1 MDTFLSITIS
11 LCLLMSLVIVYLIW
25 TILRIRQI
33 NKQINMHKD
42 TKLSSKNVM
51 VFVPL
56 FLTLSNNAM
65 ISIDIGLFLL
75 FIFLVGLSVYL
86 NELYEKKMKIL
97 IEILEE
103 EKNERME
110 SKRSI

>member
-1 MDTFLSITIS
+1 METFLSITIS
-11 LCLLMSLVIVYLIW
+11 LCLLMLLVLIYLIW
-25 TILRIRQI
+25 TILRLRQI

-51 VFVPL
+51 MFVP
-56 FLTLSNNAM
+56 FVLTLSNASM
-65 ISIDIGLFLL
+65 LIIDILLFLL
-75 FIFLVGLSVYL
+75 FIFLIGLSVYL

-110 SKRSI
+110 S

>member
-1 MDTFLSITIS
+1 METFLSITIS
-11 LCLLMSLVIVYLIW
+11 LCLLMLLVLIYLIW
-25 TILRIRQI
+25 TIIRLRQI

-51 VFVPL
+51 MFVPL
-56 FLTLSNNAM
+56 VFTLSNASM
-65 ISIDIGLFLL
+65 LIIDILLFLL
-75 FIFLVGLSVYL
+75 FIFLIGLSVYL
-86 NELYEKKMKIL
+86 NELYEKKMKML

-110 SKRSI
+110 S

>member
-1 MDTFLSITIS
+1 METFLSITIS
-11 LCLLMSLVIVYLIW
+11 LCLLMLLVLIYLIW
-25 TILRIRQI
+25 TIFRIRQI

-51 VFVPL
+51 MFVP
-56 FLTLSNNAM
+56 FVLTLSNTSM
-65 ISIDIGLFLL
+65 LIIDILLFLL
-75 FIFLVGLSVYL
+75 FIFLIGLGVYL

-97 IEILEE
+97 MEILEE

-110 SKRSI
+110 S

>member
-1 MDTFLSITIS
+1 METFLSITIS
-11 LCLLMSLVIVYLIW
+11 LCLLMLLVLIYLIW
-25 TILRIRQI
+25 TIIRLRQI

-51 VFVPL
+51 MFVP
-56 FLTLSNNAM
+56 FVLTLSNASM
-65 ISIDIGLFLL
+65 LIIDILLFLL
-75 FIFLVGLSVYL
+75 FIFLIGLSVYL
-86 NELYEKKMKIL
+86 NELYEKKMKML

-110 SKRSI
+110 S

>member
-11 LCLLMSLVIVYLIW
+11 LCLLMFLVCIYLTW
-25 TILRIRQI
+25 TICRIKQI
-33 NKQINMHKD
+33 NKQINMHKE
-42 TKLSSKNVM
+42 TKLSSKNIM
-51 VFVPL
+51 TFIPL
-56 FLTLSNNAM
+56 MLISNAQM
-65 ISIDIGLFLL
+65 IAIDLLL
-75 FIFLVGLSVYL
+75 FILLIFLVGLSVYL

-110 SKRSI
+110 SKRSL

>member
-11 LCLLMSLVIVYLIW
+11 LCLLMSLVIIYLVW
-25 TILRIRQI
+25 TICRIRQI

-51 VFVPL
+51 MFVPM
-56 FLTLSNNAM
+56 FLSLSNQSM
-65 ISIDIGLFLL
+65 IVIDILLFLL
-75 FIFLVGLSVYL
+75 FIFLVGLSVFL

>member
-1 MDTFLSITIS
+1 METFLSITIS
-11 LCLLMSLVIVYLIW
+11 LCLLMLLVLIYLIW
-25 TILRIRQI
+25 TIIRLRQI

-51 VFVPL
+51 MFVPL
-56 FLTLSNNAM
+56 VLTLSNASM
-65 ISIDIGLFLL
+65 LIIDILLFLL
-75 FIFLVGLSVYL
+75 FIFLIGLSVYL
-86 NELYEKKMKIL
+86 NELYEKKMKML

-110 SKRSI
+110 S

>member
-1 MDTFLSITIS
+1 METFLSITIS
-11 LCLLMSLVIVYLIW
+11 LCLLMLLVLIYLIW
-25 TILRIRQI
+25 TILRLRQI

-51 VFVPL
+51 MFVP
-56 FLTLSNNAM
+56 FVLTLSNASM
-65 ISIDIGLFLL
+65 LIIDILLFLL
-75 FIFLVGLSVYL
+75 FIFLIGLSVYL
-86 NELYEKKMKIL
+86 NEQYEKKMKIL

-110 SKRSI
+110 S